1 MWRPKVEDNDAG
13 RETNRSIC
21 ASRFTILS
29 HPDIT
34 EKVVIVETQSKTK
47 ATRLLGSMIVPE
59 DSIYRF
65 LKLWVTLAVLPNV
78 SKGDDNEWN

>member
-1 MWRPKVEDNDAG
+1 MEDNDAG

-47 ATRLLGSMIVPE
+47 ATRLLGSMIVRRQYLQI
-59 DSIYRF
+59 SQI
-65 LKLWVTLAVLPNV
+65 V
-78 SKGDDNEWN
+78 SYISSFAKCFKRR